1 MRLWETKKQMEDH
14 LPNFAKEV
22 NRLLVMLT
30 YNTYQG
36 NGTKAGLTVDSFII
50 AYAEGFVNMHM
61 KIIFRARGKNMC
73 LSERPFLVT

>member
-1 MRLWETKKQMEDH
+1 MEDH

-30 YNTYQG
+30 HNTYQG

-50 AYAEGFVNMHM
+50 AYAERFVNMQTVRS
-61 KIIFRARGKNMC
+61 KISTIFLLDIDNMSKNMLYYRC
-73 LSERPFLVT
+73 EK